1 MKPSDFPMAQSL
13 FDDDGIYASSPELRS
28 IALRVMEQEK
38 RERECRRLALMD
50 DQDMDSGHWGI
61 WNISDRD

>member
-1 MKPSDFPMAQSL
+1 MNNKPMT
-13 FDDDGIYASSPELRS
+13 FDSNGIFATTPELRS
-28 IALRVMEQEK
+28 IALQLMDQDK
-38 RERECRRLALMD
+38 RERECLRLALMD